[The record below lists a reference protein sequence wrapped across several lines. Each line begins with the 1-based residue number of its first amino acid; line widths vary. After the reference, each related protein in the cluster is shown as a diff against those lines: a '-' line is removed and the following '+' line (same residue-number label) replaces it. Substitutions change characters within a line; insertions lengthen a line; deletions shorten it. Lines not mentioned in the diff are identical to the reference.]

1 MFRSPPMML
10 QLLKRSV
17 DCLADNTLVD
27 LRLSFFYRLPLML
40 RRSKALLGD
49 LLGFLGN
56 LWLLL
61 FPLVSLLF
69 CPIFSAPVLPRL
81 LNKWLLLFFWFL
93 LTFLLHLVFLWH
105 LLRMLFYG
113 IPLLRLLDDFL
124 LVQSILTLAIWLVI
138 I

>member
-1 MFRSPPMML
+1 MML

-17 DCLADNTLVD
+17 DCLADDTLVD
-27 LRLSFFYRLPLML
+27 LRLSFFYRLLLML
-40 RRSKALLGD
+40 PRSKALLGD
-49 LLGFLGN
+49 LLGFLGSF
-56 LWLLL
+56 WLLL

-81 LNKWLLLFFWFL
+81 LNKWLVLFIWFL

-105 LLRMLFYG
+105 LLRKILNG

-124 LVQSILTLAIWLVI
+124 LVQSILTLAIWLFI